1 MQRQEELESRT
12 GEKGSAVCRRS
23 NETGVSG
30 PREGVD
36 IHTFREEG
44 GMLARVSSCW
54 LLFFFLRSHPY

>member
-44 GMLARVSSCW
+44 GMLAE
-54 LLFFFLRSHPY
+54 FLHAGFCFSF